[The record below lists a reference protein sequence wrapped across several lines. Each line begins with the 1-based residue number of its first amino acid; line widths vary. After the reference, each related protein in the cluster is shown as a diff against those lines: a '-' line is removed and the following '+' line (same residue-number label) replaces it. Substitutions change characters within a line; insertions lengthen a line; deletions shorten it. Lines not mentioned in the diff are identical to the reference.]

1 MAKPFHTLRER
12 MSPEAQAA
20 AEQQM
25 QAMHAA
31 LPLHALHQARQQ
43 AQEHLA
49 TIGQGTPASLAKLE
63 RRTDL
68 YLSTLRRCIEALGGA
83 LEITATFPTGV
94 VRITHLHDL
103 AALATEEPSP
113 LPTGDTAA

>member
-1 MAKPFHTLRER
+1 MAKPFRLLREK
-12 MSPEAQAA
+12 MPPEAQAA

-25 QAMHAA
+25 QAMQAA
-31 LPLHALHQARQQ
+31 LPLHTLQQARQQ
-43 AQEHLA
+43 AQDHLS
-49 TIGQGTPASLAKLE
+49 TIGQGTPASVAKLE

-94 VRITHLHDL
+94 VRITHLYDL
-103 AALATEEPSP
+103 AAVESETPSS
-113 LPTGDTAA
+113 LPTGDATG